1 VAQTGKAS
9 FIISWIDENPANQ
22 DSHREKYG
30 TSTSIKTYFGQVN
43 LNFFLKNF
51 VNECCVLVME
61 MKMDV
66 RDKTSNLNKLLV
78 SVMATNDG
86 VEKKMKFQEGKWTV
100 SWDTPL
106 PAKCRKCD
114 EWPMYRKLDGV
125 LFDICI
131 DFNPLRHLQ
140 TSTKTRSTQHL
151 LNLLKNP
158 EGADVTFN
166 FGNQTPH
173 QTLKGHSLVLAA
185 GSPVLAAMFQHNFKE
200 MNAGKVVEI
209 ADINS
214 EVFAVVLQFLYTGEV
229 DLKNADAAEVMV
241 AADKYAI
248 DPLKEE
254 CASCMSEN
262 LTLENVTSH
271 LVLAHLHN
279 VPTLQE
285 ATSVLIAR
293 NAKSICSTEDWM
305 GVIKDYPELAFAVV
319 QRIANF

>member
-1 VAQTGKAS
+1 
-9 FIISWIDENPANQ
+9 
-22 DSHREKYG
+22 
-30 TSTSIKTYFGQVN
+30 
-43 LNFFLKNF
+43 
-51 VNECCVLVME
+51 ME
-61 MKMDV
+61 MDA
-66 RDKTSNLNKLLV
+66 RDKTYNLNKLLV

-86 VEKKMKFQEGKWTV
+86 IEKKMKFQEGKWTV

-106 PAKCRKCD
+106 PAKCNRCGQ
-114 EWPMYRKLDGV
+114 WPTYRKLDGV

-131 DFNPLRHLQ
+131 DFNPLHRFQ
-140 TSTKTRSTQHL
+140 TSTKTRSTHF

-158 EGADVTFN
+158 EGADVTSN
-166 FGNQTPH
+166 FQNQTPH

-214 EVFAVVLQFLYTGEV
+214 EVFAVVLHFLYTGEV
-229 DLKNADAAEVMV
+229 DLKNADAAEVMM

-254 CASCMSEN
+254 CASCMSEY
-262 LTLENVTSH
+262 LTLKNVTSY
-271 LVLAHLHN
+271 LVLTHLQHG
-279 VPTLQE
+279 PTLQE
-285 ATSVLIAR
+285 ATSDLIAR

-305 GVIKDYPELAFAVV
+305 GVIKNYPELAFAVV